1 MIHFLVAYDEVILNF
16 FREGVALQKY
26 ELLSYAASRIDD
38 NDHQLMVAWL
48 AGDASWALY
57 FFLLQVIDEV
67 HPKEGLEHL
76 FIRKIST
83 K

>member
-26 ELLSYAASRIDD
+26 ELLSYAASCIDD

-48 AGDASWALY
+48 AGDASWALC
-57 FFLLQVIDEV
+57 FFPLQVIDEMRS
-67 HPKEGLEHL
+67 KEGLQHL
-76 FIRKIST
+76 IIRKMST